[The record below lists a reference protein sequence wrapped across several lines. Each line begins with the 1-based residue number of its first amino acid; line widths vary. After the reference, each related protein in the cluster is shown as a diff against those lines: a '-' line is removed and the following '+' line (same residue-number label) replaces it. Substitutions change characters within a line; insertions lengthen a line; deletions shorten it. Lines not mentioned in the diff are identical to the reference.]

1 MKKLKWAGPLAAIA
15 AVAVGTAYAVDLH
28 TPHLGSSCPAGFVGN
43 YHFVNNQIPEGTG
56 TGTLWASWNSGD
68 TCQVDAYKVNLH
80 TQHFRCEGMLGVL
93 TAASTN
99 LPGKLVLSDYTCTRI
114 KKCDPK
120 YDPKCEVL

>member
-1 MKKLKWAGPLAAIA
+1 MNKRYLAATLA
-15 AVAVGTAYAVDLH
+15 AVAATAVGAVYAADLH

-56 TGTLWASWNSGD
+56 TGTLSATWNSGD
-68 TCQVDAYKVNLH
+68 SCQVDAYKVNLH
-80 TQHFRCEGMLGVL
+80 TQHFRCTGMLGVL
-93 TAASTN
+93 TSASTN

-120 YDPKCEVL
+120 YDPKCEL